1 MEERRKHKRLD
12 LEVMVELERLDEES
26 VTTLKY
32 VHVEVTDI
40 SRSGLGFKSKADLE
54 IGSYYDTRIQ
64 IWTKEVVDAV
74 IEIVRRDA
82 LPEGGYKYGC
92 RFIGMPD
99 TDALK
104 IDIYQI
110 FNDLLKNRGSDTTMQ
125 EYIAMSFQ
133 KIKSST
139 SRCFDISTAA
149 LHIIAMLF
157 MLMDHLWA
165 TLLPAQEWLTCV
177 GRIAFPI
184 FAFMS
189 VEGYFHTHNFK
200 KYLLRMLVF
209 AVISEIPFDL
219 MYGGTWFYPVHQN
232 VIWTFIL
239 GLLGIHIMETVRKKK
254 KTPVFVLTAILVTIA
269 GGLLGTLTMVDYY
282 GIGVLTV
289 FIFYFFRGRKWW
301 CLLGQIAALYWVNVE
316 LLGGL
321 MYPVRLFGMEFEL
334 CQQGLALLALVP
346 IWLYRG
352 RQGYHSKPFQY
363 FCYAFYPVHMLILV
377 LILGFVNR

>member
-1 MEERRKHKRLD
+1 
-12 LEVMVELERLDEES
+12 
-26 VTTLKY
+26 
-32 VHVEVTDI
+32 
-40 SRSGLGFKSKADLE
+40 
-54 IGSYYDTRIQ
+54 
-64 IWTKEVVDAV
+64 
-74 IEIVRRDA
+74 
-82 LPEGGYKYGC
+82 
-92 RFIGMPD
+92 
-99 TDALK
+99 
-104 IDIYQI
+104 
-110 FNDLLKNRGSDTTMQ
+110 
-125 EYIAMSFQ
+125 MSFQ

-254 KTPVFVLTAILVTIA
+254 KTPVFVLT
-269 GGLLGTLTMVDYY
+269 
-282 GIGVLTV
+282 V
-289 FIFYFFRGRKWW
+289 FIFYFFHGRKWW

>member
-1 MEERRKHKRLD
+1 MEKKKGI
-12 LEVMVELERLDEES
+12 S
-26 VTTLKY
+26 GSTLKMIAI
-32 VHVEVTDI
+32 VTMVIDHI
-40 SRSGLGFKSKADLE
+40 GAAVLARLLMVNGLGELDQTNADAIMQWLSANGALYWTYTIMRM
-54 IGSYYDTRIQ
+54 IGR
-64 IWTKEVVDAV
+64 V
-74 IEIVRRDA
+74 
-82 LPEGGYKYGC
+82 
-92 RFIGMPD
+92 
-99 TDALK
+99 
-104 IDIYQI
+104 
-110 FNDLLKNRGSDTTMQ
+110 
-125 EYIAMSFQ
+125 
-133 KIKSST
+133 
-139 SRCFDISTAA
+139 
-149 LHIIAMLF
+149 
-157 MLMDHLWA
+157 
-165 TLLPAQEWLTCV
+165 
-177 GRIAFPI
+177 AFPI
-184 FAFMS
+184 FCFLL
-189 VEGYFHTHNFK
+189 VEGFLHTHDVK
-200 KYLLRMLVF
+200 KYAMRLGLF
-209 AVISEIPFDL
+209 ALISEIPFDL

-232 VIWTFIL
+232 VIWTFVL

-301 CLLGQIAALYWVNVE
+301 CLLGQIVALYWVNVE